1 MSQANLSDRVKT
13 VRLRPDG
20 SGYTVAAGSAAV
32 SSDIIDTAGYRG
44 VRFVEGFG
52 AIVSG
57 AATSLKVQQNTVNS
71 GTGMADLA
79 GSSITVAD
87 DDDNQIAVT
96 DILHPTER
104 YLRVVTS
111 RATQNATIDF
121 LIAEL
126 YDPYE
131 LPADTS
137 DAIVVATE
145 KHISPTEGTA

>member
-1 MSQANLSDRVKT
+1 MGNLSDRVKT
-13 VRLRPDG
+13 IRLRPDG
-20 SGYTVAAGSAAV
+20 SGYTVAAGATGV
-32 SSDIIDTAGYRG
+32 SSDIIDMQGYRG
-44 VRFVEGFG
+44 VRFIEGFG
-52 AIVSG
+52 AIV
-57 AATSLKVQQNTVNS
+57 ANAVTSLKVQQNTANS
-71 GTGMADLA
+71 ASGMADLA

-96 DILHPTER
+96 DILYPTER

-137 DAIVVATE
+137 DASVVATE
-145 KHISPTEGTA
+145 KFQTPAEGTA